1 MDENLKL
8 EQSWT
13 HGQDKNGNRFQ
24 TEIKVGYSNEIRVY

>member
-13 HGQDKNGNRFQ
+13 HGQDKNGNRSQ
-24 TEIKVGYSNEIRVY
+24 VGIKGGYSEEIRVY